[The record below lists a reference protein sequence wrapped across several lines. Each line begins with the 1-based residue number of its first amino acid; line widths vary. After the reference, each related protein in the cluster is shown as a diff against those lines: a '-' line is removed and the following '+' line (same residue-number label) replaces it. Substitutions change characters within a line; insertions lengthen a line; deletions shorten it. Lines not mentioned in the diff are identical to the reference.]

1 MKAKP
6 TWDEL
11 YNYVDSLAIEGDDK
25 AEKIITS
32 HGYKATYDLL
42 YDFVDIKMIEGDDEA
57 TGIIN
62 GKAQ

>member
-1 MKAKP
+1 MKAQP

-11 YNYVDSLAIEGDDK
+11 YDYVDSSATEGDLV
-25 AEKIITS
+25 AQSIITS